1 MKYAKIRKSVL
12 QRSNDNGLTWENVS
26 GTSERRRTMK
36 QKVFKIYFHKVTD
49 IKPKIEVFETK
60 AHNRKDALDVFR
72 EQYGTLSAVDFIEK
86 GKC

>member
-1 MKYAKIRKSVL
+1 MCNCIGGFLMR
-12 QRSNDNGLTWENVS
+12 
-26 GTSERRRTMK
+26 
-36 QKVFKIYFHKVTD
+36 QKVFKIYHHKVNEL
-49 IKPKIEVFETK
+49 KPKIEVFETR

>member
-1 MKYAKIRKSVL
+1 MR
-12 QRSNDNGLTWENVS
+12 
-26 GTSERRRTMK
+26 
-36 QKVFKIYFHKVTD
+36 QKVFKIYHHKVTD

-72 EQYGTLSAVDFIEK
+72 EQHGTLSAVDFIEK

>member
-1 MKYAKIRKSVL
+1 MR
-12 QRSNDNGLTWENVS
+12 
-26 GTSERRRTMK
+26 

-60 AHNRKDALDVFR
+60 AHDRKNALDVFR
-72 EQYGTLSAVDFIEK
+72 ERYGTLSAVDFIEK